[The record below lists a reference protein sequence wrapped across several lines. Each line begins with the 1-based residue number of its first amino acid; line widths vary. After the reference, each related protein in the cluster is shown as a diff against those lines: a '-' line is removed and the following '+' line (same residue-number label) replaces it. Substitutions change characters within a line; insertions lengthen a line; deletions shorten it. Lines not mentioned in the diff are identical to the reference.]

1 MGWGVAGGVNPPRP
15 RRGPETMADNDW
27 VAKSLIALGRAAAA
41 LAAAAMLTP
50 AGLAHAD
57 NAAVPALPGVV
68 PYPSSWAPNYT
79 VYPFNL
85 WQFRVTPEQ
94 ITAER
99 DACQWF
105 NAQYGTLRDQI
116 YGLQRALGDRSDDWT
131 APGIGP
137 LAAVVKANID
147 QSAAFLEPRA
157 RALYIVNYPDRSEYS
172 PLFQGDSFHFLWF
185 QLTQIS
191 DKIARQLP
199 SGQINANVATMNVY
213 GSAIGDSG
221 VCDGA

>member
-1 MGWGVAGGVNPPRP
+1 
-15 RRGPETMADNDW
+15 
-27 VAKSLIALGRAAAA
+27 
-41 LAAAAMLTP
+41 MLTP

-57 NAAVPALPGVV
+57 DAAVPALPGVV

-137 LAAVVKANID
+137 LTAAVKANID

-191 DKIARQLP
+191 DKIAQQLP

>member
-1 MGWGVAGGVNPPRP
+1 
-15 RRGPETMADNDW
+15 MA
-27 VAKSLIALGRAAAA
+27 KTRITLGRAAAM
-41 LAAAAMLTP
+41 LAAAAILAP
-50 AGLAHAD
+50 AGPAHAD
-57 NAAVPALPGVV
+57 DAAVPALPGFV
-68 PYPSSWAPNYT
+68 PHPSNWAPDYT

-105 NAQYGTLRDQI
+105 NAQYDTLRGQI
-116 YGLQRALGDRSDDWT
+116 YGLQRALGNRSDDWT

-137 LAAVVKANID
+137 LAASTKAHID

-172 PLFQGDSFHFLWF
+172 PLFHGDSFHFLWF

-199 SGQINANVATMNVY
+199 SGQINANIATMNTY
-213 GSAIGDSG
+213 GSAIGGSG

>member
-1 MGWGVAGGVNPPRP
+1 
-15 RRGPETMADNDW
+15 MAN
-27 VAKSLIALGRAAAA
+27 SLITLGRAAAV
-41 LAAAAMLTP
+41 LAAAAILASAAP
-50 AGLAHAD
+50 ANAD
-57 NAAVPALPGVV
+57 DAAVPALPGFV
-68 PYPSSWAPNYT
+68 PHPSNWAPNYT
-79 VYPFNL
+79 AYPFNL
-85 WQFRVTPEQ
+85 WQSRVTPEQ

-105 NAQYGTLRDQI
+105 NAQYGTLRDQV

-137 LAAVVKANID
+137 LAASTKANID

-172 PLFQGDSFHFLWF
+172 PLFHGDSFHFLWF

-199 SGQINANVATMNVY
+199 SGQINANIATMNVY

-221 VCDGA
+221 VCGGA